1 MLSNKEEQIT
11 MEYTK
16 TYIAKDEHIDVQEI
30 MDGLYY
36 PFYMEYCRHDYI
48 REILGF
54 DFETEAKNGIYMVL
68 SNYSISFL
76 RSLKKGDEFKVTCT
90 LYTDKGG
97 LPKLHFKQ
105 SIICNNKVMTK
116 ALFTGTCVPAT
127 GGRPY
132 LPASVLE
139 KIKDAPVLED

>member
-1 MLSNKEEQIT
+1 
-11 MEYTK
+11 MEYSK

-48 REILGF
+48 REVLGF

-76 RSLKKGDEFKVTCT
+76 RSLKKEDEFSVTCT
-90 LYTDKGG
+90 LFKDKAG

-105 SIICNNKVMTK
+105 SIIFNNKVMTK
-116 ALFTGTCVPAT
+116 AVFTGTCVPAT

-132 LPASVLE
+132 LPSSVLE
-139 KIKDAPVLED
+139 KIKDAPVFED

>member
-1 MLSNKEEQIT
+1 
-11 MEYTK
+11 MEYSK

-36 PFYMEYCRHDYI
+36 PFYMEYCRHDFI
-48 REILGF
+48 REVLGF
-54 DFETEAKNGIYMVL
+54 DFETEARNGIYMVL

-76 RSLKKGDEFKVTCT
+76 RSLKKGDEFTVTCAV
-90 LYTDKGG
+90 YADKAG

-105 SIICNNKVMTK
+105 AILLNKKVMTK
-116 ALFTGTCVPAT
+116 AIFTGTCIPAT

-132 LPASVLE
+132 LPESVL
-139 KIKDAPVLED
+139 IKMKDIPVLEDPLV

>member
-1 MLSNKEEQIT
+1 
-11 MEYTK
+11 MEYSK

-54 DFETEAKNGIYMVL
+54 DFEAEAKNGIYMVL

-116 ALFTGTCVPAT
+116 AVFTGTCVPAT

>member
-1 MLSNKEEQIT
+1 
-11 MEYTK
+11 MEYSK
-16 TYIAKDEHIDVQEI
+16 TYVAKDEHIDVQEI

-68 SNYSISFL
+68 SNYSISFI
-76 RSLKKGDEFKVTCT
+76 RSLKRGDQFKVTCT
-90 LYTDKGG
+90 LYKDKSG

-105 SIICNNKVMTK
+105 TIVCNSKLITQAVF
-116 ALFTGTCVPAT
+116 AGTCIPAT
-127 GGRPY
+127 GRRPY
-132 LPASVLE
+132 LPISVLE
-139 KIKDAPVLED
+139 KITDVPVFEG

>member
-1 MLSNKEEQIT
+1 
-11 MEYTK
+11 MEYSK
-16 TYIAKDEHIDVQEI
+16 NYVAKDEHIDVQEI

-48 REILGF
+48 REVLGF
-54 DFETEAKNGIYMVL
+54 DFETEAKNGVFMVL

-76 RSLKKGDEFKVTCT
+76 RSLKKGDNFIVTCE
-90 LYTDKGG
+90 LFADKAGA
-97 LPKLHFKQ
+97 PKLYFKQ
-105 SIICNNKVMTK
+105 SIILNNKVMTK
-116 ALFTGTCVPAT
+116 AVFTGTCVPAT

-139 KIKDAPVLED
+139 KIKDAPVLEV